1 MKMERILG
9 VVLISVLSLVLA
21 TGCQPEQEKSAR
33 EVMKPAIDPAAETES
48 AQIQSSQPK
57 PTAESGDSEQADGN
71 QEPGIVVTKDVHDF
85 GPIGPGTS
93 HVAHYEFKNA
103 GPKTLL
109 VKNIQSTCGCSK
121 PTLIKGD
128 ERIRIPIKEP
138 VAFEPGESGQVE
150 VTFKSPMTKGKVT
163 KHLYIISDDP
173 KTPRAQLEVKA
184 EVLVMVEVSPERVD
198 LKFDEENAGMPAL
211 VVKSTDGQE
220 FAIKSVM
227 VANKVITV
235 PFDPEKTAT
244 EFTLKPQVD
253 IEKLKRFNTGVL
265 QISTTHPK
273 SGRLMV
279 RYQAKPMFEVT
290 NPRYILQNVEPG
302 VPVIRENLI
311 RSNYGKPAE
320 IESIESRNGYMEIT
334 EQQADGDHIRL
345 SIKITPPSQ
354 DSSTRRYITDELKIT
369 LKGGYNLSIRCSGW
383 FRLK

>member
-1 MKMERILG
+1 MKMVRISNIA
-9 VVLISVLSLVLA
+9 LISFISLVLV
-21 TGCQPEQEKSAR
+21 TGCQSGQEEPDVQPATLTSESEEATQESVVQQPKVSP
-33 EVMKPAIDPAAETES
+33 KPAQETRTNDEE
-48 AQIQSSQPK
+48 AQ
-57 PTAESGDSEQADGN
+57 
-71 QEPGIVVTKDVHDF
+71 GIVVTKDVHDF
-85 GPIGPGTS
+85 GQIGPATS
-93 HVAHYEFKNA
+93 HVANYKFKNA

-128 ERIRIPIKEP
+128 ERFGTPIKEP
-138 VAFEPGESGQVE
+138 VAFEPGESGEVE

-198 LKFDEENAGMPAL
+198 LKFDEENAGMPDL

-227 VANKVITV
+227 VVNKVITV

-253 IEKLKRFNTGVL
+253 IEKLKRFNTGVV

-273 SGRLMV
+273 SGRLLV
-279 RYQAKPMFEVT
+279 RYNAKPMFEVT

-320 IESIESRNGYMEIT
+320 IDSVESRNGYMEIT